1 MNRLRLTLLTME
13 FTDSK
18 TGHDILVSLKGGWPR
33 RRDRETKRQR
43 DGEKQERKIRK
54 KRQERQEREFNNF
67 IVAAYSIVACLGIH

>member
-1 MNRLRLTLLTME
+1 MTME

-54 KRQERQEREFNNF
+54 KGKKGRKEN
-67 IVAAYSIVACLGIH
+67 STTS